1 MKWGYPLVEIGELVS
16 SVNKWNPRQSKNN
29 ELIKYIDIASV
40 NREAKKVENIVEVFA
55 HEAPS
60 RARQLIMDGDIIV
73 STVRPN
79 LNAVAHLK
87 TGLSGATAST
97 GFTVLRSNSKKVCDR
112 YLYYWV
118 RSPYFIQDMVRLSSG
133 ASYPAVS
140 DSIIKAYKIPLPAL
154 EEQKSIAAI
163 LDKADAIRRSRQKA
177 IALTEELL
185 RSTFLDMFGD
195 PVTNPKGWKV
205 KPLSELCT
213 KITDGTHKTPTYVAD
228 GISFLSAKNVKA
240 HKIDWVNTKFIEEKE
255 HNSLIN
261 RCHPESG
268 DILLTKSG
276 SIGAAAIVDRNT
288 SFSLFESLALI
299 KIADKK
305 IVSSIFLASLLNS
318 QSIKGFYAR
327 NTKGVAIK
335 HLHLVDIRKLPI
347 IVPPK
352 SQQEV
357 FVKMTDSIKSL
368 ESRVNKHYLCSDN
381 LFNSL
386 LQKAFRG
393 EL

>member
-1 MKWGYPLVEIGELVS
+1 MKNFPESWSIKRLGEVATLQRGFDLPIHKRISNDIPVFAANG
-16 SVNKWNPRQSKNN
+16 VVGFHNESKVKAPGVVTGRSGT
-29 ELIKYIDIASV
+29 LGKVHY
-40 NREAKKVENIVEVFA
+40 VENDYWPLNTSLWVKEFHGNDPRWVYRLLSWMKLER
-55 HEAPS
+55 HTRGTGVPTLN
-60 RARQLIMDGDIIV
+60 RNLIHV
-73 STVRPN
+73 VP
-79 LNAVAHLK
+79 VP
-87 TGLSGATAST
+87 
-97 GFTVLRSNSKKVCDR
+97 V
-112 YLYYWV
+112 
-118 RSPYFIQDMVRLSSG
+118 P
-133 ASYPAVS
+133 P
-140 DSIIKAYKIPLPAL
+140 L
-154 EEQKSIAAI
+154 EEQKRIAAI

-185 RSTFLDMFGD
+185 RSTFLDIFGD

-213 KITDGTHKTPTYVAD
+213 KITDGTLKTPTYVAD

-357 FVKMTDSIKSL
+357 FVEMTDSIKSL